1 MKKETRREFTI
12 QRGNPFTSDRNPLED
27 PTSPT
32 NVPTE
37 EDDVKSED
45 EEDETIENDDNV
57 DDTSQS
63 DEGYEEPEPRDEG
76 SEEDDDDDVSADED
90 EEVSEDDDDEPNIY
104 ALFGQQF
111 KKDGLLPRDAELP
124 DDIEGLDLYAKV
136 KQNLEESIRSRV
148 EQEFK
153 SQMEQKGINEDNIRR
168 WQLLQQGYD
177 PDQLK
182 SANIYGQLKNYPDD
196 ADPEVMTQVIQAY
209 HKDRGL
215 EDYESQRILDN
226 LEEDE
231 LQKEFKRSKQHFGQK
246 EAQLVQ
252 AEQQAQKQLE
262 ARQQEAERRNRAVID
277 GILLDRKIG
286 DTRLTPEQAKE
297 IHDDLYQKT
306 EKLKVQGTTYDAT
319 PFQKFDWMLKNDLT
333 FLLDL
338 YRSYKYKDEER
349 QRVVS
354 KAREEVDKN
363 FLSAYEKSKKSKK
376 TVKNRN
382 SKNSS
387 QKESPGTSWRRV
399 SELGIR

>member
-37 EDDVKSED
+37 DDEITEEEKDDEVIENYDNEDDESQTD
-45 EEDETIENDDNV
+45 E
-57 DDTSQS
+57 SP
-63 DEGYEEPEPRDEG
+63 EEPEPRDEG
-76 SEEDDDDDVSADED
+76 SEVDDDDVPSDED
-90 EEVSEDDDDEPNIY
+90 EELSEDDDEPNIY
-104 ALFGQQF
+104 SLFGQQF

-182 SANIYGQLKNYPDD
+182 SANIYAQLKNYPDD
-196 ADPEVMTQVIQAY
+196 ADTESMTQVIQAY

-215 EDYESQRILDN
+215 ADYESQRILDN
-226 LEEDE
+226 LEEEE

-262 ARQQEAERRNRAVID
+262 GRQQEAERKNRAVID

-286 DTRLTPEQAKE
+286 DTRLTPDQAKE

-349 QRVVS
+349 KKVVS

-363 FLSAYEKSKKSKK
+363 FLSAYEKSKKTKK
-376 TVKNRN
+376 AAKNR
-382 SKNSS
+382 KNNDSS
-387 QKESPGTSWRRV
+387 QKEPPGTSWRRV